1 MNVQRSNES
10 PMIQTP
16 AGTNVDARV
25 YSSNNAASIITPMS
39 PPTHG
44 RNGNANGGGIDGIQ
58 RQTVWPTAVTTIDQH
73 NGGDE
78 NDNEGKHWNLS
89 D

>member
-16 AGTNVDARV
+16 AGTNGDARI
-25 YSSNNAASIITPMS
+25 YSTNNATSIISTATPMS
-39 PPTHG
+39 PPTLG
-44 RNGNANGGGIDGIQ
+44 RNGNANGGVIDVTQ

-78 NDNEGKHWNLS
+78 NDNEGKH
-89 D
+89 